1 MTKLSRTFTV
11 LIISLVL
18 VAAVLIAGCTQTT
31 PEVQTTPVPTTSP
44 VVTVPPAT
52 ANVSIASAVTL
63 VKMHG
68 AMMEAIEE
76 ALAYPLL
83 NNTEEKSDFEA
94 KSAEFDILATQFVR
108 EAELDKPE
116 NADTKAQ
123 FDVILVKKAALVDAA
138 GNFFTAYENEL
149 IVTKDNVT
157 VFEEA
162 IDGFTSDFGPFT
174 KAYFDSVSVEDFGD
188 EDHAR
193 SALLLLAMH
202 HDIIE
207 GVEEAFGY
215 VLLGDTEERADF
227 SLKMQDFDDAAHAFA
242 NTAYIEKPENAEILG
257 AYTTMIEAKGAMQT
271 AALVMFDEYEKT
283 GRVTPGVAEA
293 YEIEV
298 DRLTTAYDALLAEVL
313 KDL

>member
-1 MTKLSRTFTV
+1 MMKRSSTLT
-11 LIISLVL
+11 LAIISLVL
-18 VAAVLIAGCTQTT
+18 VAVVLIAGCTQTT
-31 PEVQTTPVPTTSP
+31 PEVKTTPVPTVSP
-44 VVTVPPAT
+44 TTAVTPVK
-52 ANVSIASAVTL
+52 ANVSVTSAVTL
-63 VKMHG
+63 GKMHG

-83 NNTEEKSDFEA
+83 NSSEEKSDFEA
-94 KSAEFDILATQFVR
+94 KSAEFDVLAAQFAR
-108 EAELDKPE
+108 EAELDLTE

-138 GNFFTAYENEL
+138 GNFFTAYEKEL
-149 IVTKDNVT
+149 IVTKDNLT

-174 KAYFDSVSVEDFGD
+174 KAYFDNVSVEDFGD

-193 SALLLLAMH
+193 AALLLLMMH

-207 GVEEAFGY
+207 GVEESFGY
-215 VLLGDTEERADF
+215 VLLGDTEERDDF
-227 SLKMQDFDDAAHAFA
+227 SMKMQDFDDAAHAFA
-242 NTAYIEKPENAEILG
+242 MNVYVEKPENAGILD

-271 AALVMFDEYEKT
+271 AALAMFDEFEKT
-283 GRVTPGVAEA
+283 GGVTPGVAGV
-293 YEIEV
+293 YENEV
-298 DRLTTAYDALLAEVL
+298 DRLTTAYDVLLAEVL